1 MRDAEIAFRPISD
14 EDLPFLARLYAST
27 RWEELAGVPW
37 TDEQKHGFLRF
48 QFDAQHD
55 HYTKHYPRASFDLVL
70 VDGEPAGRLYVDE
83 WAREIRLVDVALLP
97 GFRNRGLGTHLV
109 GGVMA
114 RAEAAGKPLT
124 IHVEGFNPALSLYER
139 LGFRR
144 IGEHGPYLLME
155 WRPPSA
161 PPPAEAGSRGTG
173 PADPTSA

>member
-1 MRDAEIAFRPISD
+1 MPDEAIGFRPIAD

-37 TDEQKHGFLRF
+37 TDEQKHAFLRF

-55 HYTKHYPRASFDLVL
+55 HYRKHYTGASFDLVL

-97 GFRNRGLGTHLV
+97 EHRNRGLGTRLLA
-109 GGVMA
+109 GVMA

-124 IHVEGFNPALSLYER
+124 IHVEGFNRALGLYER

-144 IGEHGPYLLME
+144 IGEHGPYFLME
-155 WRPPSA
+155 WRPPSLA
-161 PPPAEAGSRGTG
+161 DAAGAEG
-173 PADPTSA
+173 PA